1 MKERIKELANQL
13 EKEFI
18 ELSDEIYKNPELG
31 YEEYNSCRLHEEILE
46 KFGFNVT
53 KKYLGVDTAFRA
65 EYQSDKEGPTI
76 AFMSEYDALPGIGH
90 GCGHNI
96 LGTTSTGAG
105 IILKH
110 LIDDIGGRVVVFGTP
125 AEETS
130 GAKVLFVEKGAF
142 NDVDVALVAH
152 PNMSYNKSGK
162 SLALEAIQFEY
173 KGKPSHAAS
182 SPEKGINALDAVIN
196 TFNNINALRQQTK
209 PEARI
214 HGVIKDGGKAA
225 NIIPDYCMA
234 QFYVRAQTKG
244 YLNELVEKVKRCA
257 EGAAFAAGVELNIS
271 NYEYPYDNMVTNQV
285 LSEVFTGHLTDLGIT
300 DILEPRQSFG
310 SIDAGNVSHVC
321 PTIHPYF
328 DIVGD
333 INVGAHTVEFAESTM
348 KPYAYENMMITI
360 QALVSTAVDVIRN
373 KELLDKI
380 NEEFKNTEK

>member
-1 MKERIKELANQL
+1 MKDKVKQLVDQMKQEL
-13 EKEFI
+13 I

-31 YEEYNSCRLHEEILE
+31 YEEYNSCRLHEEILQ
-46 KFGFNVT
+46 KYGFKVQ

-65 EYQSDKEGPTI
+65 EYTSNKEGPTI
-76 AFMSEYDALPGIGH
+76 AFLAEYDALPGIGH

-105 IILKH
+105 IVLSQ
-110 LIDDIGGRVVVFGTP
+110 LLDEIGGKVVVFGTP

-130 GAKVLFVEKGAF
+130 GAKVLFVEKEAF
-142 NDVDVALVAH
+142 NDIDVSMVAH

-162 SLALEAIQFEY
+162 SLAMDAIQFEY

-196 TFNNINALRQQTK
+196 TFNNVNALRQQTK

-225 NIIPDYCMA
+225 NVIPDYTMA

-244 YLNELVEKVKRCA
+244 YLTELTEKVKKCA
-257 EGAAFAAGVELNIS
+257 QGAALAAGVELTIS
-271 NYEYPYDNMVTNQV
+271 NYEYSYDNMVTNQIM
-285 LSEVFTGHLTDLGIT
+285 SDIFTKHLEELGVKE
-300 DILEPRQSFG
+300 ILEPRQSFG

-333 INVGAHTVEFAESTM
+333 INIGAHTVEFAESTVTQ
-348 KPYAYENMMITI
+348 YAYDNMMITI
-360 QALVSTAVDVIRN
+360 QALAMTGAKIIQDQ
-373 KELLDKI
+373 ELLEKI
-380 NEEFKNTEK
+380 KEEFNKTEK

>member
-1 MKERIKELANQL
+1 MKERIKELADQL

-46 KFGFNVT
+46 KHGFSIAR
-53 KKYLGVDTAFRA
+53 KYLGVDTAFRA
-65 EYQSDKEGPTI
+65 EYKSAKEGPTV

-110 LIDDIGGRVVVFGTP
+110 LVDDIGGRVVVLGTP

-142 NDVDVALVAH
+142 DDVDVALVAH

-234 QFYVRAQTKG
+234 QFYVRAQTKA
-244 YLNELVEKVKRCA
+244 YLNELVEKVKKCA
-257 EGAAFAAGVELNIS
+257 EGAALAAGVELTIS
-271 NYEYPYDNMVTNQV
+271 NYEYPYDNMVTNET
-285 LSEVFTGHLTDLGIT
+285 LSEVFTDYLKELGIT
-300 DILEPRQSFG
+300 KILDPRQSFG
-310 SIDAGNVSHVC
+310 SIDAGNVSHIC

-333 INVGAHTVEFAESTM
+333 VNVGAHTVEFAESTV

-360 QALVSTAVDVIRN
+360 QALVSTAADVIQD
-373 KELLDKI
+373 KDLLHRI